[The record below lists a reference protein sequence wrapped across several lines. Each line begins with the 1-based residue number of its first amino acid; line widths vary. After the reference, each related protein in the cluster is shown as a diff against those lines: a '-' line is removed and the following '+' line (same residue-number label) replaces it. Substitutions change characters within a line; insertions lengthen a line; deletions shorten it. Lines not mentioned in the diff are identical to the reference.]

1 MDSLAINMNGRL
13 FSLSEPRVMAIIN
26 VTPDS
31 FAVRCGSDDEA
42 ALREAVDNAV
52 AEGADI
58 LDIGAYST
66 RPGAVVVTEEEEWRR
81 LEQALRLIRRWY
93 ADIPL
98 SVDTFRA
105 EIARRSVVD
114 YGVGIVNDI
123 SGGELDAK
131 MYETVADTGAS
142 YILMHMRGTP
152 ETMSRLTE
160 YEDIVGDIFGYFSYR
175 VDTLRRMGVKDIIL
189 DPGFGFAKTRE
200 QNFEL
205 LRRMGEFRELG
216 LPILAG
222 VSRKS
227 MIYKTLD
234 VCPDTDD
241 ALVGT
246 IALNMVALQA
256 GAKILRVHDV
266 RGAKETVKLYNAL
279 CLD

>member
-1 MDSLAINMNGRL
+1 
-13 FSLSEPRVMAIIN
+13 MAIIN

-58 LDIGAYST
+58 LDIGACST

-81 LEQALRLIRRWY
+81 LEQALGLIRRWY

-189 DPGFGFAKTRE
+189 DPGFCFAKTRE

-222 VSRKS
+222 ISRKS

-266 RGAKETVKLYNAL
+266 REAKETVKLYNAL